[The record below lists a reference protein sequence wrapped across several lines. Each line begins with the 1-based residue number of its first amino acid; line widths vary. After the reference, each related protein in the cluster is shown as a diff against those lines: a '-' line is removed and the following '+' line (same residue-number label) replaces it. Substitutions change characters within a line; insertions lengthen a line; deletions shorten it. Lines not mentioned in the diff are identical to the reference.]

1 MELKT
6 GFAVDTDVSFLSS
19 LLPPSSQWSCLLS
32 LKVLSL
38 QVQLAL
44 EKCRHDLQVL
54 RYDNTNLA
62 FHCHACLSAGASA
75 ATDQSKVQSARQ
87 KSVASEGVVGL
98 ERESCISDN
107 VNSSTSLR
115 LKPMESLMADSM
127 SNCSKE
133 VSLFDESDLKEPQEK
148 SEDPVS
154 PPRTAFMPISKQI
167 SHFPSTSYSSSLSNA
182 AGGTFNPYSRQ
193 QSLQPQAPGL
203 QPPLYSNPSF
213 FKSQGRQFLGPAPSS
228 HATSLRPGSPPC

>member
-75 ATDQSKVQSARQ
+75 ATDQSKLQSARQ
-87 KSVASEGVVGL
+87 KSVASEGVMGL

-115 LKPMESLMADSM
+115 LKPMASLMADSM

-133 VSLFDESDLKEPQEK
+133 VFLSDESDFKEPQEK

-167 SHFPSTSYSSSLSNA
+167 SQFPSTSYSSLSNA

-203 QPPLYSNPSF
+203 YSNPSF
-213 FKSQGRQFLGPAPSS
+213 FKSQGRQFVGPAPSS